1 MMRRGGILLL
11 ALLLVMVAL
20 GASGHALHHLH
31 EGEGLPQQ
39 ACAVC
44 ALITDFWRG
53 LLSVLTVALLFS
65 ALLALR
71 SCRWQGPQEGPTV
84 SVITLVSLK
93 VKLSN

>member
-1 MMRRGGILLL
+1 MKRRLGVLAL
-11 ALLLVMVAL
+11 ALLLL
-20 GASGHALHHLH
+20 LLSLSSSGHALHHLH
-31 EGEGLPQQ
+31 EGQGLPPQ

-65 ALLALR
+65 ALFALR
-71 SCRWQGPQEGPTV
+71 SCRWQGPQEGLTV